1 MKLSVII
8 VNYNVRHFL
17 DQCLTSVARA
27 MEGFDGEVFV
37 VDNQS
42 VDGSVEMVREKHPW
56 VHLIANKEN
65 SGFAKANN
73 QAIRLSK
80 GEYVLLLNPDTVVE
94 EDTFRKCIG
103 FMDAHPD
110 AGGLGVK
117 MIDGKGNFLPESK
130 RGLPSPSVAFYKI
143 FGLSALFPKSK
154 IFGRYHLGYL
164 DKDETHEV
172 EVLAGAYMMMRREA
186 LDKVGL
192 LDETFFMYGEDI
204 DLSYR
209 LIRGGYKNYYFPDA
223 RIIHYKGEST
233 KKSSINYVIVFYK
246 AMIIFASKHF
256 SQGNARLFSFF
267 INIAIYLRAGA
278 AIMNRF
284 LKRIALPACD
294 GLLFFAGMY
303 FLTGYWETKVKVLNY
318 PPVFMTVVIPLYVAL
333 WILFIYLSGGYDRP
347 LRISRAVRGIASGT
361 IFILVVY
368 ALLSEEYRFSRALIL
383 IGTVW
388 ASLAATGTRLLLDMT
403 GLRGFRL
410 ERNEKK
416 NLVIVAAPEEGKRV
430 LSLLQLSG
438 SAVNFIGFVSTGNG
452 HSDDKGFG
460 DYRLGELSNLREITE
475 LYAVNEVIFC
485 ARDLSSQE
493 IISQMLKLSR
503 PELEYKIAPPESM
516 FIIGSNSIND
526 QGDLYLVDVNAI
538 TARENRRNKRL
549 FDLSASILMIGLFPL
564 LMFKVKN
571 PFGMIAN
578 AFRVL
583 GGSHSWVGLIPVSR
597 VEKSS
602 RIKPGILNPA
612 DGLSSPLPDETSAV
626 RLNAIY
632 ARDYRVEKDFSVL
645 MRSVKLWGRG

>member
-1 MKLSVII
+1 MKLSVVI

-27 MEGFDGEVFV
+27 IEGLEAEVFV

-56 VHLIANKEN
+56 VHLIANSEN
-65 SGFAKANN
+65 TGFSKANN

-103 FMDAHPD
+103 FMDTHPD

-117 MIDGKGNFLPESK
+117 MIDGKGHFLPESK
-130 RGLPSPSVAFYKI
+130 RGLPSPAVAFYKI

-154 IFGRYHLGYL
+154 IFGHYHLGYL

-172 EVLAGAYMMMRREA
+172 EVLAGAFMMMRREA

-267 INIAIYLRAGA
+267 INIAIYLRAGV

-284 LKRIALPACD
+284 LQRIALPACD
-294 GLLFFAGMY
+294 ALLFFAGMY
-303 FLTGYWETKVKVLNY
+303 FLTIYWETKVKVLNY
-318 PPVFMTVVIPLYVAL
+318 PPVFMTVVIPLYVVL
-333 WILFIYLSGGYDRP
+333 WIFFIYLSGGYDRL
-347 LRISRAVRGIASGT
+347 LRISRSVRGIASGT

-388 ASLAATGTRLLLDMT
+388 ASLAATVTRLLLDMT

-438 SAVNFIGFVSTGNG
+438 SAINFIGFVSTGNG

-549 FDLSASILMIGLFPL
+549 FDLTASILMVCLFPL

-583 GGSHSWVGLIPVSR
+583 GGRYSWVGLIPVSQ

-612 DGLSSPLPDETSAV
+612 DGLSSPLPDESSAA

-645 MRSVKLWGRG
+645 VRSIKLWGRG